1 MKASKKLFL
10 AAALTGALSA
20 SPVLSSVSVACGAG
34 AGPLAADKEGCQG
47 KGGDKASCGAKG
59 KHDGKKDK
67 AGDKAACSG
76 KHGCGG
82 KDKS

>member
-10 AAALTGALSA
+10 AAALTGAMSA
-20 SPVLSSVSVACGAG
+20 SPALSRVSVACGAG
-34 AGPLAADKEGCQG
+34 NGPLAAEKEGCQG
-47 KGGDKASCGAKG
+47 KGGDKAGCGAKG
-59 KHDGKKDK
+59 KHDKKEK
-67 AGDKAACSG
+67 GGDKAACSG